1 MDGHRHTWVGVGGCA
16 ENPGV
21 WSIRATH
28 PTRGGNGQA
37 LTYHHRCAICGMH
50 RESTSY
56 QMTDGSW
63 IRGGPKLT
71 TQDDYEGADE

>member
-1 MDGHRHTWVGVGGCA
+1 MDGHRHTWAGVGGCT

-28 PTRGGNGQA
+28 PTKGGNGIA
-37 LTYHHRCAICGMH
+37 MTYHHRCTTCGMH
-50 RESTSY
+50 RESTDY

-63 IRGGPKLT
+63 ARGKPKLIS
-71 TQDDYEGADE
+71 QDDYEGADE